1 MTVEP
6 PPPPQVDGTPLQGY
20 SNHEAVELLK
30 NTGQIVRLK
39 LARYV
44 SGPKY
49 DQLKQAIARTEM
61 ATPGGPA
68 AAAAAAGAGPPEP
81 PARPS
86 LHGRQVG
93 SRRHGT
99 FTSGRGSSNW
109 SLGVLYWL
117 ESGGVVY
124 GWICDGGTAE

>member
-1 MTVEP
+1 M
-6 PPPPQVDGTPLQGY
+6 DGVPLQGY

-30 NTGQIVRLK
+30 NTGQVVRLK

-61 ATPGGPA
+61 ASPGGPP
-68 AAAAAAGAGPPEP
+68 AAAGAGAGAAPPEP

-93 SRRHGT
+93 V
-99 FTSGRGSSNW
+99 W
-109 SLGVLYWL
+109 SDAVG
-117 ESGGVVY
+117 
-124 GWICDGGTAE
+124 